1 MPYDF
6 TAFIELKESKQANK
20 EKQLC
25 SDLKYEFRV
34 KWTLS

>member
-1 MPYDF
+1 MPYDS
-6 TAFIELKESKQANK
+6 TAFIELKESKQVKK

-34 KWTLS
+34 KWMLS